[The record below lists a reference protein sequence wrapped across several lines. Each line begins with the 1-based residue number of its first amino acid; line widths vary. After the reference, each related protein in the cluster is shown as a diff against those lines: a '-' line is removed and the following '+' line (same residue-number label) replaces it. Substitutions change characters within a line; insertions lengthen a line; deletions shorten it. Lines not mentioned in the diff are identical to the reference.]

1 VTNTR
6 SARTGDGG
14 VTLVELAVASAIGS
28 LLLAVVATLV
38 TGALHSI
45 DVLTVRSGTVG
56 DARIALESMSR
67 NIRVAVQPPGAAA
80 PIVSASATELSF
92 WALLAHDGSSTDAP
106 PAPTFVT
113 YRYDG
118 HCLTQSFTPAPSG
131 TVTVTTPAVTA
142 PAGCL
147 LRTTRPPI
155 FGYYAAGDS
164 TATASPLPVNPQLA
178 PADLLRVGTVRVR
191 IEVQDPKRADVAPLP
206 VIVQVALEN
215 VSPA

>member
-92 WALLAHDGSSTDAP
+92 WALLGRDGSTTDAP

-118 HCLTQSFTPAPSG
+118 HCLTQSLTPAPSG
-131 TVTVTTPAVTA
+131 TVTVTTPAVES
-142 PAGCL
+142 PARCL
-147 LRTTRPPI
+147 LRTTRPPA

-164 TATASPLPVNPQLA
+164 TAATSPLPVDPQLA
-178 PADLLRVGTVRVR
+178 PADLLRVGTVRVL
-191 IEVQDPKRADVAPLP
+191 IEVQDPRRPDVAPLP
-206 VIVQVALEN
+206 VTVQVALEN